1 MGKGVLTGLI
11 VLLLTLAAWDG
22 AAEIYQ
28 WVDNE
33 GITHASNDPGK
44 VPPAY
49 RGRVESLSLSP
60 SGRMV
65 DDGAAYAIPFE
76 KGPSGV
82 MFVQVF
88 LNNVIRARM
97 VFDTGASLVLI
108 SPELAQRLGQTA
120 SEPAGGKIR
129 LKTAGGDVEG
139 RSMVISRVDLGDA
152 VKENVRAAVGPQN
165 QTFDD
170 FDGLLGLSF
179 LEDFQVTIDHR
190 TQEVILRRQSR

>member
-1 MGKGVLTGLI
+1 MGKRVLKWLL
-11 VLLLTLAAWDG
+11 VFLLTVAASDG
-22 AAEIYQ
+22 VAEIYQ

-49 RGRVESLSLSP
+49 RGRVESISLSP
-60 SGRMV
+60 SAEKA
-65 DDGAAYAIPFE
+65 DDAEAYAIPFE

-108 SPELAQRLGQTA
+108 SHELAQRMGQTA
-120 SEPAGGKIR
+120 SASGEKIR

-139 RSMVISRVDLGDA
+139 RSIVIAKVDLGNA
-152 VKENVRAAVGPQN
+152 VKENVRAAVSPQN
-165 QTFDD
+165 QTFSD

-179 LEDFQVTIDHR
+179 LDDFQVTIDHR